1 MKNYHAMEIEEIFS
15 YLKGNQNGLSIE
27 EVHKRFEKY
36 GRNELPKQKTK
47 TAFQI
52 FLEQFVDPIVF
63 ILFVTAII
71 SCVIGEWIDAFFIF
85 IVILSDAI
93 LGAFQE
99 WKAEKSAESLE
110 QMIAET
116 VIVVRDG
123 KKQEIKKE
131 EITIGDLLYLESGVK
146 VGADVRLIEANH
158 LTCDEAFLT
167 GESIASNKITNAL
180 PTNTHLSERENM
192 CYAGST
198 ILSGR
203 GMGIVTEI
211 GVTTEIGKIAHH
223 VLTKESTKSPL
234 VIRME
239 KFTKQ
244 IGYLVIFVAL
254 LLTVVLYFGGYAPK
268 EIFFVVVA
276 LSISAIPEGLPV
288 SLTIALSIAANK
300 MAKRNVIVKK
310 LNAVESLGSCT
321 VIATDKTGTL
331 TLNQQTAKLIILP
344 DEQEFE
350 VTGIGYHGNGKIN
363 PDITTDTQNLILNG
377 VLNNEATLTIQN
389 KSWEHTGDSI
399 DIAFL
404 SLGYKAD
411 MIKSSQEKSII
422 ARIPYESENKYSA
435 VFYEDGKKV
444 KVTMKGSLETILDH
458 CTKQTCNQKEVT
470 LEKEKQIALHE
481 KLARLGYR
489 MIALSE
495 KSIGKKDN
503 YDESDLTNMSYLGM
517 VAFIDPLRDDA
528 KAALEECK
536 QAGIKVIM
544 MTGDHPLTAFSIG
557 KELGMV
563 ENENQLATGTDI
575 EKKSGLPDKEFDD
588 YIQSIQIFSRVTPMQ
603 KLKIIESYKRSGHY
617 IAVTGDGVNDAPA
630 LKSASIGI
638 AMGSGTDVSK
648 ETSSMIITDD
658 KFSSIVAGIEE
669 GRVAYDNIRKV
680 IYLLI
685 SCGVGELLF
694 FILSIL
700 FQLPMPLIAIQLLF
714 LNLVTDGIQDVA
726 LAFEGKEKDIMKRK
740 PRNPKENIF
749 NRSLIQEVLL
759 SGITIG
765 ISVFLLWGYLIRILH
780 MDEIFARSYILM
792 FMVFLQNIH
801 AFNCRSE
808 HQSVFQ
814 LSLRKN
820 PWIVFGVL
828 GALGIQILV
837 TECSLTSQ
845 LLKITPLPIDDII
858 QLFFMALPLLFIL
871 ELYKF
876 LNRRNV

>member
-1 MKNYHAMEIEEIFS
+1 MKNYHALEIEEVLNF
-15 YLKGNQNGLSIE
+15 LKVKKEGLTSD
-27 EVHKRFEKY
+27 EVNTRKEKY
-36 GRNELPKQKTK
+36 GTNELPKQKSK

-110 QMIAET
+110 QMIQET
-116 VIVVRDG
+116 VIVIRDG
-123 KKQEIKKE
+123 QKQEIKKE
-131 EITIGDLLYLESGVK
+131 EITVGDLLYLESGVK
-146 VGADVRLIEANH
+146 VGADMRLIEANH

-180 PTNTHLSERENM
+180 PTDTHLSERENM

-203 GMGIVTEI
+203 GIGVVTEI
-211 GVTTEIGKIAHH
+211 GVNTEIGKIANH

-244 IGYLVIFVAL
+244 IGYLVILIAL
-254 LLTVVLYFGGYAPK
+254 LLTVVLHFGGYAPK

-331 TLNQQTAKLIILP
+331 TLNQQTAKQIILP
-344 DEQEFE
+344 NEQTFE
-350 VTGIGYHGNGKIN
+350 ISGIGYHGNGQIN
-363 PDITTDTQNLILNG
+363 PTSTNDVQTLILNG

-389 KSWEHTGDSI
+389 KAWEHTGDSI

-404 SLGYKAD
+404 SLGYKGN
-411 MIKSSQEKSII
+411 MIEVSREKTIVD
-422 ARIPYESENKYSA
+422 RIPYESENKYSA
-435 VFYEDGKKV
+435 VFYEDGKHIKA
-444 KVTMKGSLETILDH
+444 TMKGSLETILDH
-458 CTKQTCNQKEVT
+458 CTNQTINQQEVA
-470 LEKEKQIALHE
+470 LEKEKQIAIHE

-489 MIALSE
+489 MIALCE
-495 KSIGKKDN
+495 KTISKKEH
-503 YDESDLTNMSYLGM
+503 YDETDLTNMSYLGM

-528 KAALEECK
+528 KASLQECHE
-536 QAGIKVIM
+536 AGIKVIM
-544 MTGDHPLTAFSIG
+544 MTGDHPLTAYSIG

-563 ENENQLATGTDI
+563 ENESQLATGVDL
-575 EKKSGLPDKEFDD
+575 EKKNGLPENEFDK
-588 YIQSIQIFSRVTPMQ
+588 YIQTIQIFSRVTPMQ

-694 FILSIL
+694 FILAIL
-700 FQLPMPLIAIQLLF
+700 FQLPMPLVAIQLLF

-749 NRSLIQEVLL
+749 NRSLIQEVVI
-759 SGITIG
+759 SGMTIG
-765 ISVFLLWGYLIRILH
+765 ISVFFLWSYLIRVLH
-780 MDEIFARSYILM
+780 MDEVVARSYILM

-808 HQSVFQ
+808 HQSVFK
-814 LSLRKN
+814 LSIRKN

-828 GALGIQILV
+828 GALGIQILA
-837 TECSLTSQ
+837 TEFSLTSH
-845 LLKITPLPIDDII
+845 LLKITPLPIDDIVK
-858 QLFFMALPLLFIL
+858 LFFMALPLLFIM
-871 ELYKF
+871 EIYKC